1 MRSVAADMRSRQG
14 EVLAEVM
21 DEQRARLNGGGHRL
35 AVDRHADVGE
45 RHGGAFQDL
54 ARAKARVSARAV
66 MTPAILARYW
76 AEPRP
81 STAGS
86 AIAVAAAA
94 ARARGG
100 LSSAG
105 PMNDAGASRAN
116 SAVPATLVRPIAQ
129 VAIVPPETVRIT
141 AAAAVA

>member
-1 MRSVAADMRSRQG
+1 MGCLAADMRSSQAK
-14 EVLAEVM
+14 VLAKIM
-21 DEQRARLNGGGHRL
+21 DKQRARLNGGGHRL

-45 RHGGAFQDL
+45 RHVGAFQDL

-66 MTPAILARYW
+66 MTPAILPRYS

-81 STAGS
+81 SAEGS

-94 ARARGG
+94 ARARAG
-100 LSSAG
+100 LSSAV
-105 PMNDAGASRAN
+105 PTTDAAASRAN
-116 SAVPATLVRPIAQ
+116 SAVPATLVRPMAQ
-129 VAIVPPETVRIT
+129 VAIVPPETIRIT